1 MQCLRLQTDRAG
13 RGVRRSRSGQKPNE
27 NTHRARSAHR
37 RTPRPALS
45 GCRSEH
51 AFHASPAPPSPA
63 SSASFPFP
71 APQSAAVRPQKDK
84 KMILFNKTLIA
95 VFRHMRYSDNTADS
109 EEIRFRSSSA
119 VRTVARSSAAFRG
132 KIQTQKAALRKCR
145 NERTDTTNKMQKMQ
159 NK

>member
-1 MQCLRLQTDRAG
+1 MLATTDGGGASDGHGAVRNQT
-13 RGVRRSRSGQKPNE
+13 K
-27 NTHRARSAHR
+27 THRARSAHR
-37 RTPRPALS
+37 RTPRPALP

-51 AFHASPAPPSPA
+51 AFHASPLSPSPA